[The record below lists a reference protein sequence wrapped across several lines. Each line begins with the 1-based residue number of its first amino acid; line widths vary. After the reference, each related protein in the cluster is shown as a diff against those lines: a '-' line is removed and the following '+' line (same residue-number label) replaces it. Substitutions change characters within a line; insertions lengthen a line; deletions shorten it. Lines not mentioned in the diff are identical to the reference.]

1 MRVIV
6 DPNVV
11 VSAILRDRLPEKV
24 LLFII
29 TRPDF
34 EWVASGEILAEYGE
48 VLRRPKFALPESV
61 LKQWDERFRSAVAEW
76 PVKIPAFFPR
86 DIKDA
91 KFLAC
96 ALATDADFLVTGDRD
111 FSEARKLGCTKI
123 VSVSQFDK
131 LFCPRPA

>member
-6 DPNVV
+6 DTNVV

-29 TRPDF
+29 ARPDF
-34 EWVASGEILAEYGE
+34 EWVASGEILAEYRE

-61 LKQWDERFRSAVAEW
+61 LKKWEERFRYAIAEW

-96 ALATDADFLVTGDRD
+96 ALTADADFLITGDRD
-111 FSEARKLGCTKI
+111 FSEARKLGRTKI
-123 VSVSQFDK
+123 ISVSQFDK
-131 LFCPRPA
+131 LFCQHPA

>member
-6 DPNVV
+6 DTNVV

-29 TRPDF
+29 AQPDF
-34 EWVASGEILAEYGE
+34 EWVASGEILAEYRE

-61 LKQWDERFRSAVAEW
+61 LKKWQERFRSVIAEW
-76 PVKIPAFFPR
+76 PVKIPAAFPR
-86 DIKDA
+86 DLKDA

-96 ALATDADFLVTGDRD
+96 ALATEADFLITGDRD
-111 FSEARKLGCTKI
+111 FSEARKLGSTKI

-131 LFCPRPA
+131 LLCQHPA